1 MYNVKINFK
10 NEKSQ
15 ITNNATLNNQMGVD
29 NIVTR
34 MKSNKRKRNN
44 TYNQTRKKSHK
55 SQTQTS
61 HILSSAESLSHEYY
75 FTPKRYQ
82 IRLRCRFSR

>member
-1 MYNVKINFK
+1 VYNVKIKKFK
-10 NEKSQ
+10 KNKSNEKSQ

-61 HILSSAESLSHEYY
+61 CKIKILYILIYIHILY
-75 FTPKRYQ
+75 
-82 IRLRCRFSR
+82 I